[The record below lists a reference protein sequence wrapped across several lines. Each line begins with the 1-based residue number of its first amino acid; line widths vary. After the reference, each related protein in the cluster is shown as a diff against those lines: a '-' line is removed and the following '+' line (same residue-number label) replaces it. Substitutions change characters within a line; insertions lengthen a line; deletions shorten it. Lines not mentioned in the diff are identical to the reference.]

1 MESDKIK
8 QYISQFGGMIALL
21 YLALQASGIEV
32 EFLNPDH
39 VQPWINFLMVF
50 IPFLIGIYG
59 VYKNSYILRKKSRE
73 QEKVLKEN
81 NLK

>member
-1 MESDKIK
+1 METDKIK

-21 YLALQASGIEV
+21 YLALKASGIEV

-50 IPFLIGIYG
+50 IPALIGLYG

-73 QEKVLKEN
+73 QEKILKDN

>member
-1 MESDKIK
+1 MEKDKIK
-8 QYISQFGGMIALL
+8 QYISQFGGMLALL

-32 EFLNPDH
+32 EYLNPDH

-50 IPFLIGIYG
+50 IPALIGLYG
-59 VYKNSYILRKKSRE
+59 VYKNSYILRKKSRK
-73 QEKVLKEN
+73 QEKVLKDN

>member
-1 MESDKIK
+1 METDKIK
-8 QYISQFGGMIALL
+8 QYISQFGGMLALL

-50 IPFLIGIYG
+50 IPALIGLYG
-59 VYKNSYILRKKSRE
+59 VYKNSYILRKNH
-73 QEKVLKEN
+73 EN
-81 NLK
+81 KKKF

>member
-1 MESDKIK
+1 ML
-8 QYISQFGGMIALL
+8 ALL

-50 IPFLIGIYG
+50 IPALIGLYG
-59 VYKNSYILRKKSRE
+59 VYKNSYILQKSHVNKKNFKR
-73 QEKVLKEN
+73 Q
-81 NLK
+81 

>member
-1 MESDKIK
+1 ML
-8 QYISQFGGMIALL
+8 ALL

-50 IPFLIGIYG
+50 IPALIGLYVCI
-59 VYKNSYILRKKSRE
+59 KLIHLTQKSRE
-73 QEKVLKEN
+73 QEKF
-81 NLK
+81 

>member
-1 MESDKIK
+1 MEKDKIK
-8 QYISQFGGMIALL
+8 QYISQFGGMVALL

-32 EFLNPDH
+32 DFLNPDH

-50 IPFLIGIYG
+50 IPALIGLYG
-59 VYKNSYILRKKSRE
+59 VYKRKKSRE
-73 QEKVLKEN
+73 QEKVLKDN

>member
-1 MESDKIK
+1 METDKIK
-8 QYISQFGGMIALL
+8 QYISQFGGMLALL

-50 IPFLIGIYG
+50 IPSLIGLYG
-59 VYKNSYILRKKSRE
+59 VYKNSYILHKNSRE
-73 QEKVLKEN
+73 QEKVLKDN